1 MTAPGV
7 VDARV
12 MISAPFCAAA
22 VEMVSAEVI
31 FPPPPLPF
39 PPLPFPPLPPPH
51 PRSAALDKKIAAS
64 IATFSRMVRPGER
77 FRRFLFNGGRPP
89 ASNRNALCSLIE
101 RLLATSLLAACG
113 LALRRREKLRLY
125 CRSISSNVFFRS
137 IPQR

>member
-22 VEMVSAEVI
+22 VEMVGAEVM
-31 FPPPPLPF
+31 FAP

-64 IATFSRMVRPGER
+64 IATFSRIVRPGER
-77 FRRFLFNGGRPP
+77 FRRFLFNGRRTP
-89 ASNRNALCSLIE
+89 ASNRNALCGLIE
-101 RLLATSLLAACG
+101 RLLATSLLAPWG